1 VLSYTVML
9 RTIHKICTI
18 LIIALGLLHVL
29 FTAHDYSEFSLRA
42 VWFLGTGVAIILA
55 GFLNVVL
62 MRDVGKD
69 RLVQWLCHISNI
81 IFTVLFAY
89 IGLNL
94 LPQPQVFVGT
104 ILFAITTL
112 SAFLVDR

>member
-1 VLSYTVML
+1 ML
-9 RTIHKICTI
+9 RTLHKFCTI

-29 FTAHDYSEFSLRA
+29 FTAHDYSEFTLRA

-62 MRDVGKD
+62 MRDVGRD
-69 RLVQWLCHISNI
+69 SMVQWLCFFANVT
-81 IFTVLFAY
+81 FTILFGVIA
-89 IGLNL
+89 LSL

-104 ILFAITTL
+104 VLFAITAV
-112 SAFLVDR
+112 SAFLISRQQK